1 MTSLRPVAR
10 SNTRLIKDKLK
21 LLKLF
26 CKRLA
31 ARLPA
36 KADFAGAFPY
46 FYLHVCYCLSHLL
59 YTGYTVEK
67 LILRL
72 VSNTRTHQPLG

>member
-36 KADFAGAFPY
+36 KADFAGALPV
-46 FYLHVCYCLSHLL
+46 LLPLCLLL
-59 YTGYTVEK
+59 SVSLTVYTVEK

-72 VSNTRTHQPLG
+72 VTGK